1 MSVSEEP
8 EALGNR
14 WRASVFDH
22 ILRKGTC
29 GISIRHTLLSNRNAE
44 NGTAQSKRIPN
55 DLPGNGNHSSRAS
68 GNNFPLY
75 RENNVTLLPPGWK
88 DFPFSSAPAASRNRA
103 RERIYRMASL
113 FHLPRPGLEPAL
125 QQQGCDPRIRHGSQC
140 NHPQREA
147 TDETVWPH

>member
-14 WRASVFDH
+14 WRSSVFDH

-29 GISIRHTLLSNRNAE
+29 GILIRHTLLSNRNAE

-75 RENNVTLLPPGWK
+75 RENIVTLPSTGAKRLPLFFGTRRLPESRSRADIPHGK
-88 DFPFSSAPAASRNRA
+88 PIPPPAAGFGT
-103 RERIYRMASL
+103 RI
-113 FHLPRPGLEPAL
+113 
-125 QQQGCDPRIRHGSQC
+125 
-140 NHPQREA
+140 A
-147 TDETVWPH
+147 TAGV